1 MSAKTPT
8 TRFSCLLHATAI
20 VLFGALLVGCGEEAK
35 PPVSTAITSMP
46 ADAVLAQVYDSSC
59 KLCHANP
66 GAGAPLTGDVNA
78 WAPRLAQGVDTL
90 LDHAINGYNGMPPM
104 GLCMHCS
111 EEQFLALIAFMSDQH
126 LQ

>member
-1 MSAKTPT
+1 MSATTP
-8 TRFSCLLHATAI
+8 C
-20 VLFGALLVGCGEEAK
+20 VLFHTATLMLLGALLAGCGEEAK
-35 PPVSTAITSMP
+35 PPAPATLNAMP
-46 ADAVLAQVYDSSC
+46 ADAALAQVYDSSC

-78 WAPRLAQGVDTL
+78 WAPRVAQGADTL

-111 EEQFLALIAFMSDQH
+111 EEQFLALIAFMSGQ
-126 LQ
+126 QFQ